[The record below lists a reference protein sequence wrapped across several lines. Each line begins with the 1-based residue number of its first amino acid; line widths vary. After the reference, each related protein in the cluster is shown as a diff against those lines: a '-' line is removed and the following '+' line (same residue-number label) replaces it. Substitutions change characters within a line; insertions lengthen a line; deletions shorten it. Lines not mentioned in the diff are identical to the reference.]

1 MERSYFLLIIHNLE
15 LGCLFLSNQNDS
27 GCFETNTRQKWL
39 VYETPLYNKD
49 GFEIPNKLGKPY
61 DAHHIIQNSHG
72 GPNEWWNIHP
82 AHYKAEHPKIHG
94 AGPAREIFYEP
105 APAASKEKGD
115 K

>member
-1 MERSYFLLIIHNLE
+1 MIIHNLE
-15 LGCLFLSNQNDS
+15 LGCLLSNQNDS
-27 GCFETNTRQKWL
+27 GCFETRRRQKWPA
-39 VYETPLYNKD
+39 YQEKFYKKNGDIHKD
-49 GFEIPNKLGKPY
+49 IGDPY

-94 AGPAREIFYEP
+94 TGPARDIFYEQ
-105 APAASKEKGD
+105 APTAPKKGD